1 MRWRIERRWDQRG
14 DLGCPMLA
22 SPVALESRAGLIEL
36 GDARLSCGKS
46 AAWLAG
52 IPEADLWVGAYHGPE
67 ASALTLDI
75 AENQVHLESL
85 EAGMVVWDK
94 GHVTIDALGLQA
106 EPRADGAT
114 AVQVISRDE
123 G

>member
-1 MRWRIERRWDQRG
+1 
-14 DLGCPMLA
+14 
-22 SPVALESRAGLIEL
+22 
-36 GDARLSCGKS
+36 
-46 AAWLAG
+46 
-52 IPEADLWVGAYHGPE
+52 
-67 ASALTLDI
+67 
-75 AENQVHLESL
+75 L

>member
-1 MRWRIERRWDQRG
+1 
-14 DLGCPMLA
+14 MLA
-22 SPVALESRAGLIEL
+22 SPVALESRSGLIEL
-36 GDARLSCGKS
+36 GNARLSCGKD
-46 AAWLAG
+46 AAWLLA

-75 AENQVHLESL
+75 AENQVHLETL
-85 EAGMVVWDK
+85 EAGIVLWDK

-106 EPRADGAT
+106 EPRVVGAKT
-114 AVQVISRDE
+114 LHVIRRDE